1 MQKRHQSNSP
11 VKSKKALRPVSS
23 RSLRLSTVLA
33 QDHFFSDFLSLR
45 LTKKNH
51 TLTMMMSVGA
61 ASKISVSASAAA
73 LMILSRQPLSEWQV
87 FIKHG
92 SWDQESTSLR
102 ALSSEGTA
110 EPALIRARGWQLTC
124 QVFLL
129 ALSRILAR
137 VLHTFSAFWL

>member
-1 MQKRHQSNSP
+1 MQARLAATSEIQ
-11 VKSKKALRPVSS
+11 
-23 RSLRLSTVLA
+23 RLSTVLA